1 MNFPMLSS
9 RSSRSGMT
17 LIEVT
22 IAITLVALLMAGMM
36 LAMRISL
43 TSLGKANDKMIANRR
58 VTGAQRILEQQ
69 IAGLMPVAAIT
80 PNTGTGLAGLRVL
93 FFQGESQSM
102 RFVSTYSLHDASR
115 GTPHILEFQVVPG
128 GDNGGVRLVVNEL
141 PYANPFSA
149 GEIVLGRTVVDGG
162 LLNSFRPIEIGPQ
175 SFVLADKLA
184 TCRFLYQE
192 PRPRPE
198 YQRWV
203 ELWIKQDWP
212 TSIRIEMTPL
222 RDEPGQLKMTT
233 VTAPIRVNKA
243 PLETYEDK

>member
-1 MNFPMLSS
+1 MPN
-9 RSSRSGMT
+9 RRAGMT

-69 IAGLMPVAAIT
+69 IAGLMPVAAVT
-80 PNTGTGLAGLRVL
+80 QNTGTGQAGVRVA

-102 RFVSTYSLHDASR
+102 RFVSTYSLKDASR

-128 GDNGGVRLVVNEL
+128 GLSGGVRLVVNEA
-141 PYANPFSA
+141 PYASPIS
-149 GEIVLGRTVVDGG
+149 TG
-162 LLNSFRPIEIGPQ
+162 LLVTGRSTIDGAGLMTTFSPIEVGPQ

-184 TCRFLYQE
+184 SCRFLYQE

-198 YQRWV
+198 YSRWV
-203 ELWIKQDWP
+203 ELWTGQQWP
-212 TSIRIEMTPL
+212 TGIRIEMTPL
-222 RDEPGQLKMTT
+222 ADEPGQLHMMT
-233 VTAPIRVNKA
+233 VTAPVHINKA
-243 PLETYEDK
+243 PLQTYEDK